1 MTIYNFD
8 RRIIDSTRKPWG
20 MPSLFWVE
28 FVSMSRGENY
38 PFEFYNTI
46 VSLKDVH
53 ILSFERQSQGDHTN
67 WLDANV
73 ARGNKTA
80 LKVIARADTFGDT
93 SSRMRAQVY
102 INDSLEID
110 IEDHT
115 TDFAT
120 YSIDVSD
127 LGDTFM
133 LGLGYSSTN
142 FGGNANYL
150 AEFADYWLE

>member
-1 MTIYNFD
+1 MGVYQFD
-8 RRIIDSTRKPWG
+8 DFIIKPYEWPWG
-20 MPSLFWVE
+20 MPSPPWVE
-28 FVSMSRGENY
+28 FLPEGENY
-38 PFEFYNTI
+38 PFTFHNTI
-46 VSLKDVH
+46 VSVKDVH
-53 ILSFERQSQGDHTN
+53 ILSFERQSQGSHTN
-67 WLDANV
+67 WLNANV
-73 ARGNKTA
+73 ARENKIV
-80 LKVIARADTFGDT
+80 LRVIARADTFGDT
-93 SSRMRAQVY
+93 PARMRAQVY

>member
-8 RRIIDSTRKPWG
+8 RRIIDSARKPWG
-20 MPSLFWVE
+20 MPSLFWVK
-28 FVSMSRGENY
+28 FLPKGVGYR
-38 PFEFYNTI
+38 PFTFHNTI
-46 VSLKDVH
+46 VSVKAGH

-73 ARGNKTA
+73 ARGDKTV
-80 LKVIARADTFGDT
+80 LKVIARADTFGDDRN
-93 SSRMRAQVY
+93 RMRAHVY

-110 IEDHT
+110 LDGNS

-120 YSIDVSD
+120 YSIDVSG

-133 LGLGYSSTN
+133 LGLGYSSTD
-142 FGGNANYL
+142 FGGDANYL
-150 AEFADYWLE
+150 AEFASYWLE